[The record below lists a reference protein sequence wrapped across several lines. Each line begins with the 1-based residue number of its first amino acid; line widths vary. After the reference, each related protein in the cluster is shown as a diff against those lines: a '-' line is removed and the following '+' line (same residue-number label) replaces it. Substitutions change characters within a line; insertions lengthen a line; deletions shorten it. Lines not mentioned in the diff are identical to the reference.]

1 MLSRRFLAAARPLRR
16 AFALLAGAWLAL
28 AGLPEASCA
37 PALTLDEAWGLAEAA
52 NPTLRTAQANQ
63 VAVEGQ
69 RADTR
74 GLLWNN
80 PLLSAETLRREGR
93 QPGFSSERWR
103 EWNAGL
109 SQTFEIAGQQ
119 GHRRDAADQDLAALQ
134 AALQESRRQV
144 RTDIEQ
150 RFVQVL
156 ALQLRI
162 TIEEEAL
169 RLVEDAAAAVRK
181 RVVAG
186 EDSRLD
192 GNLALV
198 EAERGHNQLAALRER
213 LTAARAELA
222 SALQLAPESLPEVAG
237 KLTPG
242 VPNYTLEQLLA
253 TARGRP
259 QLLALERREAAAAS
273 RLSLERAY
281 TYPDITVG
289 VTVGREGATEA
300 QERLIGVNLSIPMP
314 LFRRNATGIGKAT
327 TELTQAQ
334 IERQVAGRDISAQVH
349 ALWLNLESLRARVK
363 RLEANVLGSLDQ
375 NQQLSAKS
383 YRAGEIGLLQL
394 IVVNRQVL
402 DGRRDLID
410 ARRELRLA
418 TVALEAAAGWPA
430 MGEVQ

>member
-1 MLSRRFLAAARPLRR
+1 MERRP
-16 AFALLAGAWLAL
+16 FA
-28 AGLPEASCA
+28 
-37 PALTLDEAWGLAEAA
+37 D
-52 NPTLRTAQANQ
+52 
-63 VAVEGQ
+63 V
-69 RADTR
+69 
-74 GLLWNN
+74 
-80 PLLSAETLRREGR
+80 
-93 QPGFSSERWR
+93 
-103 EWNAGL
+103 
-109 SQTFEIAGQQ
+109 
-119 GHRRDAADQDLAALQ
+119 
-134 AALQESRRQV
+134 
-144 RTDIEQ
+144 
-150 RFVQVL
+150 
-156 ALQLRI
+156 LRI
-162 TIEEEAL
+162 AIEEEAL

-273 RLSLERAY
+273 HLSLERAS

-300 QERLIGVNLSIPMP
+300 RERLIGVNLSIPMP

-334 IERQVAGRDISAQVH
+334 IERQVAGRDIPAQVH